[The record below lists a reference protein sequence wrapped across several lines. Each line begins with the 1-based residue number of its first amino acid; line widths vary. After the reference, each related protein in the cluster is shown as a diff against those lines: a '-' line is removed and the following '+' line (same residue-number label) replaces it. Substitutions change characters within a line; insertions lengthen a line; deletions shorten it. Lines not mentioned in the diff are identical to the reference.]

1 MHPKYCS
8 IEFHTSLSEEFSNK
22 LETIQSMSLKI
33 ILSENYVSYNAA
45 LKMCALDRLSTRRE
59 KRMLSFSLKCINN
72 KFTQSMFPIN
82 DENKKEAFHVNF
94 ARTEQYKSSTIPQCQ
109 RTLNLYY
116 KNKNST

>member
-45 LKMCALDRLSTRRE
+45 LKMSALDRLSTR
-59 KRMLSFSLKCINN
+59 
-72 KFTQSMFPIN
+72 
-82 DENKKEAFHVNF
+82 
-94 ARTEQYKSSTIPQCQ
+94 
-109 RTLNLYY
+109 
-116 KNKNST
+116 